1 VKGFLNRFGGV
12 RLDFFG
18 ARFMMGLLDPSSLF
32 DLRREKGQTLAEYA
46 LILALIAVA
55 VVTAVVLLGGKIKGL
70 FNTVGS
76 SI

>member
-1 VKGFLNRFGGV
+1 MS
-12 RLDFFG
+12 RLYTFFVTRYDFFG
-18 ARFMMGLLDPSSLF
+18 ARFMFGLLAPASLS
-32 DLRREKGQTLAEYA
+32 DLRREEGQTLAEYA

-55 VVTAVVLLGGKIKGL
+55 VIGAVVLLGGKIKGL